1 MKCNHESFVWWYRG
15 ESKNNPLGS
24 KVTSILKTHILPPM
38 YRVSCVRHES
48 EKSETTKSKWWIFKM
63 VAMAREVSRA
73 SFVWRPFTCAQCHR
87 APFLSSSSC
96 GLTTAN
102 IRFNLQ
108 TIHNN
113 NSQNRTMKTEQMR
126 KKSNMAV
133 TALHDQKSSISG
145 APRTD
150 LEQKRFWTRSGRL
163 QKANDGLLPCLFLIC
178 DFNFSDIIVFQ

>member
-150 LEQKRFWTRSGRL
+150 LEQMKRFWRQSGRL
-163 QKANDGLLPCLFLIC
+163 H
-178 DFNFSDIIVFQ
+178 